1 MKNLI
6 HIIIFMFGLS
16 VLGQTFILEE
26 RDKRLHFS
34 AGSIAGAFGYD
45 MSYQRYKNKTKAMI
59 TGFCTSLLAGV
70 AKEVFDNAR
79 GGVLDKRDIL
89 ATGMGGLF
97 VTFTIPVLQKKNK

>member
-1 MKNLI
+1 
-6 HIIIFMFGLS
+6 
-16 VLGQTFILEE
+16 
-26 RDKRLHFS
+26 
-34 AGSIAGAFGYD
+34 
-45 MSYQRYKNKTKAMI
+45 MI

>member
-1 MKNLI
+1 MIYLYGWYIWTRKVDGDHVTPI
-6 HIIIFMFGLS
+6 SKTTKKEH
-16 VLGQTFILEE
+16 
-26 RDKRLHFS
+26 
-34 AGSIAGAFGYD
+34 GAFGYD

>member
-1 MKNLI
+1 
-6 HIIIFMFGLS
+6 MFGLS

-34 AGSIAGAFGYD
+34 AGSIAGAFGI
-45 MSYQRYKNKTKAMI
+45 RYVVSKVQKQTKAMI

-97 VTFTIPVLQKKNK
+97 VTLQSQYFKRRINDSRNYRF